1 MRKVAFSLIL
11 ALGALANLPA
21 HASDVCKSYP
31 KEQWL
36 SEAQIQAKAEALGY
50 KVRSVGEDD
59 GCLEVKGMNQ
69 AGAKVEVYFDPVTA
83 EVVKTKGG

>member
-1 MRKVAFSLIL
+1 MRTILLAGTL
-11 ALGALANLPA
+11 ALAALPALA
-21 HASDVCKSYP
+21 SDDCKPYP

-50 KVRSVGEDD
+50 TMRSVGEDD
-59 GCLEVKGMNQ
+59 GCLEVKGVNP

-83 EVVKTKGG
+83 EVVKTKEG

>member
-1 MRKVAFSLIL
+1 MRKVAFALTL

-21 HASDVCKSYP
+21 HAKDVCKSYP

-36 SEAQIQAKAEALGY
+36 SDAQIKAKAEALGY
-50 KVRSVGEDD
+50 VVRSVGEDD
-59 GCLEVKGMNQ
+59 GCLEVKGMNK